1 MSPVYVAFYD
11 MGPRPALA
19 LAEQLQQVAR
29 YDLCAGVPG
38 VGEGGELRRALAGLD
53 QVARLAQDVARRRGV
68 AAWLS

>member
-1 MSPVYVAFYD
+1 MSPVYVAFYH

-19 LAEQLQQVAR
+19 LAEQLQQVPR

>member
-1 MSPVYVAFYD
+1 MSPVHVALNH
-11 MGPRPALA
+11 MRPRPALA

-53 QVARLAQDVARRRGV
+53 QVARLAQDVAGRGGV

>member
-1 MSPVYVAFYD
+1 MSPVYVAFYH
-11 MGPRPALA
+11 MRPRPALA

-29 YDLCAGVPG
+29 YGLGAGVPG
-38 VGEGGELRRALAGLD
+38 VGEAGELRRALAGLD